1 MNNFELKDAILDY
14 IIEAHQKVKNEK
26 QINSNLP
33 TYDDIRNH
41 FNEVDKERFIK
52 QFSIVRDEF
61 LEEENIREEDKVGKK
76 KRVFKENKEAK
87 KFLYDEEGYKGR
99 YQKRALEREVAKATK
114 NSSRSAATSAF
125 ASVLLFITSI
135 FQMCEDDNIM
145 PLVDNMN
152 ELLEE
157 NQIRVDV
164 LQKRIDEL
172 EVQIEG
178 AGLDNKDT
186 LNFDSL
192 KTHKKSPH

>member
-1 MNNFELKDAILDY
+1 
-14 IIEAHQKVKNEK
+14 
-26 QINSNLP
+26 
-33 TYDDIRNH
+33 
-41 FNEVDKERFIK
+41 
-52 QFSIVRDEF
+52 
-61 LEEENIREEDKVGKK
+61 
-76 KRVFKENKEAK
+76 
-87 KFLYDEEGYKGR
+87 
-99 YQKRALEREVAKATK
+99 
-114 NSSRSAATSAF
+114 
-125 ASVLLFITSI
+125 
-135 FQMCEDDNIM
+135 MCEDDNIM